1 MSEKRDTQVVSLAAA
16 PDRIRE
22 AAPLLRALPLAGI
35 ALAAFAAVV
44 LITTYVFPY
53 YSTNND
59 EAVYRFQAQ
68 MLAQG
73 KLYLPATSLSEHFN
87 SFYIVN
93 DGQRVYPKYVPAFA
107 IPLAL
112 SQLLFGDMRVALG
125 LIAAASVIAI
135 FLVGEEMYS
144 RPVAVLAA
152 LFLALSPLFL
162 LQSGMYLPYMFSFLL
177 NLLTFLFFLK
187 TLRRQGRLYPALAG
201 VFFGL
206 SFYARP
212 FTALAFALPMAV
224 YAYYLVRKG
233 RLPLQTVMPIV
244 AGAAPFIVLTFLYN
258 YAFTSN
264 PLRFP
269 FYVWEPRDT
278 LGFGTKRLGPGMPD
292 WNYTVPVALESTA
305 LQLGQLA
312 LWVFGGPL
320 LALLAGAA
328 FVKQRLQTPEAL
340 LLSMAGVVV
349 LGNVFQWGTLISR
362 WGLDNLGPFYYV
374 DLLLPLCLL
383 GARGLSQTASLLHK
397 HVRIVQSVPA
407 SALVVGLLAPCL
419 AAGGILLAA
428 RMDLN
433 LKHTAKRAR
442 VYAPVIN
449 ARLDDALIFI
459 PPLYGPFIGIPFG
472 YLTNSPAMNGPVLY
486 ARVMGTKNI
495 GLMQALNSRK
505 PYYFRYEGVWN
516 EETRDSG
523 STSLISLTP
532 LEGRNVIMD
541 VEVVNPGDKPNVVT
555 YVWNRERTETY
566 VLDRASQKGKTYRFR
581 WIVNPS
587 ETHLEGP
594 SVAKQGELTP
604 STTTTLNVAVA
615 FSGTTE
621 RKTQDIYEER
631 FWFDILGQ
639 RVRIVAPGE
648 NWTNADWPTGRWL
661 EQDIAPV
668 LRISVRAQG

>member
-1 MSEKRDTQVVSLAAA
+1 MSKRRDTQVVSLAAA
-16 PDRIRE
+16 PDKIRE
-22 AAPLLRALPLAGI
+22 AAPFLRALPLAGI

-68 MLAQG
+68 LLAQG
-73 KLYLPATSLSEHFN
+73 KLYLPANSLSEHFN
-87 SFYIVN
+87 SFYIIN
-93 DGQRVYPKYVPAFA
+93 DGQRIYPKYVPAFA

-135 FLVGEEMYS
+135 FLVAEEMYDRS
-144 RPVAVLAA
+144 VAVLAA
-152 LFLALSPLFL
+152 LFLTLSPLFL

-177 NLLTFLFFLK
+177 NILFFLFFLK
-187 TLRRQGRLYPALAG
+187 ALRRQGRLYPTLAG

-224 YAYYLVRKG
+224 YAYHLARKG
-233 RLPLQTVMPIV
+233 RLPLQTIAPLV
-244 AGAAPFIVLTFLYN
+244 AGAAPFIILTFLYN
-258 YAFTSN
+258 YAFTGS
-264 PLRFP
+264 PIRFP
-269 FYVWEPRDT
+269 FNIWEPQDT

-305 LQLGQLA
+305 VQLGQLA

-320 LALLAGAA
+320 LVLLAAAA
-328 FVKQRLQTPEAL
+328 FVKRRLQTPEAL
-340 LLSMAGVVV
+340 LLAMAGVVV

-362 WGLDNLGPFYYV
+362 YGLDNLGPFYYV

-383 GARGLSQTASLLHK
+383 GAQGLSQTVSLLHK
-397 HVRIVQSVPA
+397 HARVVRGVPA
-407 SALVVGLLAPCL
+407 SALAAGLLAPCL
-419 AAGGILLAA
+419 VVGGMLLVS
-428 RMDLN
+428 RIDLN
-433 LKHTAKRAR
+433 LEHTAKRAR
-442 VYAPVIN
+442 VYASVIKDG
-449 ARLDDALIFI
+449 LDDALVFI
-459 PPLYGPFIGIPFG
+459 PPLYGPFIGLPFG
-472 YLTNSPAMNGPVLY
+472 YLTNSPAMNDPVLY
-486 ARVMGTKNI
+486 ARNMGTRNL
-495 GLMQALNSRK
+495 GLVQALNSRK
-505 PYYFRYEGVWN
+505 PYYFRHEGAWD
-516 EETRDSG
+516 EDPKAIG
-523 STSLISLTP
+523 STSLIPLT
-532 LEGRNVIMD
+532 LINGRNMIMD

-555 YVWNRERTETY
+555 YVWNHERTETY
-566 VLDRASQKGKTYRFR
+566 VLDRASQKGKSYRFR
-581 WIVNPS
+581 WIVNAS
-587 ETHLEGP
+587 EIHLEGP
-594 SVAKQGELTP
+594 SSEQRGEVTP

-615 FSGTTE
+615 FSDTLE

-631 FWFDILGQ
+631 FWFDIRDS

-661 EQDIAPV
+661 EQNVAPV
-668 LRISVRAQG
+668 IRISVRAQS